1 MDSQRMFWFQMKLDT
16 FQLLAQHINVTRC
29 SSSSSSSCCSSCS
42 SSIHQ
47 WVNMTCSQH
56 SLTIKQT
63 TSQVTSLR
71 PVNEHLHQPHS
82 SRCIMQT
89 HGHSSPPFLFIPIF
103 PSTTCCH
110 AVHPC
115 HKMAA
120 KSHQRASDS
129 LKNSTHYMYLYTLSV
144 CLDDTHHWYTASN
157 CCDVSWEIWQTQRR
171 HDIHITHCSY
181 HSPHFISS
189 EISLLWLAAA
199 TPNWVVCC
207 ESTQFATNHSTQLKW
222 RKVATSGD
230 EVQ

>member
-1 MDSQRMFWFQMKLDT
+1 MQQQQQQ
-16 FQLLAQHINVTRC
+16 QLLQ
-29 SSSSSSSCCSSCS
+29 
-42 SSIHQ
+42 Q
-47 WVNMTCSQH
+47 LQQQH
-56 SLTIKQT
+56 SSVSEHDVQSTLADNQT
-63 TSQVTSLR
+63 DNVAGDTAETSQWTLTS
-71 PVNEHLHQPHS
+71 
-82 SRCIMQT
+82 T
-89 HGHSSPPFLFIPIF
+89 
-103 PSTTCCH
+103 
-110 AVHPC
+110 
-115 HKMAA
+115 